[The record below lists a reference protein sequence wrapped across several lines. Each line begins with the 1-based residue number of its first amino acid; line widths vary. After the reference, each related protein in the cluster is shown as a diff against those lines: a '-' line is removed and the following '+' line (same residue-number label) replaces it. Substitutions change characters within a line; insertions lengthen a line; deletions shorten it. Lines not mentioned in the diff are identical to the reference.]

1 MFESRSSV
9 KVGDPAMTTEQVIAL
24 VREVQ
29 EDFEREED
37 QGLRQ
42 RDLHKAEMAL
52 AGKDACNRIL
62 RAIEAREGIRLVD
75 PRKMNRAR

>member
-1 MFESRSSV
+1 MFQSRCSERMGGLAV
-9 KVGDPAMTTEQVIAL
+9 TTDQFVSL

-37 QGLRQ
+37 PGLRQ

-52 AGKDACNRIL
+52 AGKDACSRIL
-62 RAIEAREGIRLVD
+62 RAIEAREGLKLVE
-75 PRKMNRAR
+75 PRRFSRAR

>member
-1 MFESRSSV
+1 
-9 KVGDPAMTTEQVIAL
+9 MTTDQV
-24 VREVQ
+24 VRLIQDVQ
-29 EDFEREED
+29 EDFEREQE

-62 RAIEAREGIRLVD
+62 RAIEGRERIRIVE
-75 PRKMNRAR
+75 PHKMSRAR